1 MRRPPI
7 EVAVREKNPRKTPS
21 CRNQW
26 LRADAALRDFSIG
39 CERSRTRIRTLAGG
53 VRRLTETQSPNDPGN
68 DSGAAQHDGMAAS
81 ATPPRLEVVAGD
93 AALPNTGL
101 SQALLNLAR
110 GDRSDLAALLH
121 DVEVHASIDG
131 TKVTCHC
138 HSIRVDRAGRPR
150 VDELTNALCES
161 ALDFAIPRSEI
172 ERARERDAATGSTRQ
187 IARLLNQARGLFTDL
202 VNSGEGGE
210 LLLFVLGE
218 TFLRLPQVMCKMSLK
233 TNPRMHVH
241 GVDGV
246 HAGVDPAAG
255 QLALYW
261 GESKIYQDATTA
273 IRDCLASLAP
283 FLTGAGPTS
292 AATRDLQ
299 LLQRATDLNDA
310 ALEQALKRFLD
321 PRDPAHL
328 DLEFRGLCLVGFDS
342 DAYPATG
349 AQQDAVVAAVL
360 AQLPGWKDSIQR
372 RIHAEQLDNFA
383 IHVFCVPF
391 PDVDAFRASMRRFL
405 GLASAA
411 A

>member
-1 MRRPPI
+1 
-7 EVAVREKNPRKTPS
+7 
-21 CRNQW
+21 
-26 LRADAALRDFSIG
+26 
-39 CERSRTRIRTLAGG
+39 
-53 VRRLTETQSPNDPGN
+53 
-68 DSGAAQHDGMAAS
+68 
-81 ATPPRLEVVAGD
+81 
-93 AALPNTGL
+93 
-101 SQALLNLAR
+101 
-110 GDRSDLAALLH
+110 
-121 DVEVHASIDG
+121 
-131 TKVTCHC
+131 
-138 HSIRVDRAGRPR
+138 
-150 VDELTNALCES
+150 
-161 ALDFAIPRSEI
+161 
-172 ERARERDAATGSTRQ
+172 
-187 IARLLNQARGLFTDL
+187 
-202 VNSGEGGE
+202 
-210 LLLFVLGE
+210 
-218 TFLRLPQVMCKMSLK
+218 MCKMSLK
-233 TNPRMHVH
+233 TNSRMHVH

-246 HAGVDPAAG
+246 HAGVDEATG

-283 FLTGAGPTS
+283 FLTSTGPTS

-299 LLQRATDLNDA
+299 LLQRATDLNDV

-372 RIHAEQLDNFA
+372 RIHAEHLDNFA
-383 IHVFCVPF
+383 IHIFCVPF

-405 GLASAA
+405 GLTSAA